1 MANAGKDTNGSQVCL
16 LYTLCTF
23 TCSFVVHTIL
33 ILISMIFK
41 TIVLSL
47 YCRDTLVRR

>member
-23 TCSFVVHTIL
+23 TCSFVVHTNPDIND
-33 ILISMIFK
+33 I
-41 TIVLSL
+41 
-47 YCRDTLVRR
+47 